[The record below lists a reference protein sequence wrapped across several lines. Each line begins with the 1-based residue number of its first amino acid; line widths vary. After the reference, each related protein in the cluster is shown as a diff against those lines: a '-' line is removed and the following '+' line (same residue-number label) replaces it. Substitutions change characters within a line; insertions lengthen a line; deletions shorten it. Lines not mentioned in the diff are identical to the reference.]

1 MLSKHHWCI
10 LWNKHLGAQEGN
22 LSLVSKF
29 PWQFSLKITRTL
41 LFCQLSGNAT
51 QDSLSFIP
59 CSKETTAFEMF
70 EHWCILVQLWEK
82 GRFFHTCTS
91 GQGIFNKDTK
101 TVITMQQ
108 LCDLEWKLQL
118 LCLVLY
124 IWRLKWHLI
133 SYCSLTKQ
141 LLYGTQISSFLK
153 TNSNVQS
160 LLDLKILYTYFQH
173 IAPLYHCHSFCTN
186 LLAI

>member
-1 MLSKHHWCI
+1 MSRKGISVSSQNSFGSSHWKSLEHSCSASCLETPRKI
-10 LWNKHLGAQEGN
+10 LFH
-22 LSLVSKF
+22 SF
-29 PWQFSLKITRTL
+29 PAPKRPLLLKCLNIDV
-41 LFCQLSGNAT
+41 F
-51 QDSLSFIP
+51 
-59 CSKETTAFEMF
+59 
-70 EHWCILVQLWEK
+70 WCNCGKRED
-82 GRFFHTCTS
+82 FFHTCTS
-91 GQGIFNKDTK
+91 GQGIFNKDMK
-101 TVITMQQ
+101 TVIIMQQ

-153 TNSNVQS
+153 INSNVQS

-173 IAPLYHCHSFCTN
+173 IAPLYHCHSFRTN